1 GPFVND
7 TTLRHWRRS
16 TGADG
21 ICRLVLD
28 KQDSSANTLSKDV
41 LLELDAQLR
50 EIANERPRGVLI
62 LSAESSGCILGADV
76 KEFEHITDAAE
87 GARLATEGQIV
98 LSRIEALPMPTVA
111 VIDGFA
117 LGGGL
122 ELALACRYRV
132 AALGYERNLGLPEV
146 QLGIHPGF
154 GGTVRLVR
162 LLGAPRA
169 LDLMLSGR
177 SLSPVEA
184 HKAGLV
190 DRIAERDALERTAI
204 ELIERQPPPRRAEW
218 WQHAFRLEP
227 VRRLFAAR
235 VRPQIAKRADP
246 RHYPA
251 PYALLELWVRHGG
264 RGEAAY
270 AAEAKSVGELLVSRT
285 SKNLVRMFLLRERM
299 RNLAPKE
306 AAVERVHVVGAGVM
320 GGDIA
325 AWCALRGLAVTV
337 QDRAMEYVRPAL

>member
-1 GPFVND
+1 HRR
-7 TTLRHWRRS
+7 LRARR
-16 TGADG
+16 
-21 ICRLVLD
+21 R
-28 KQDSSANTLSKDV
+28 
-41 LLELDAQLR
+41 
-50 EIANERPRGVLI
+50 
-62 LSAESSGCILGADV
+62 
-76 KEFEHITDAAE
+76 
-87 GARLATEGQIV
+87 ARARAG
-98 LSRIEALPMPTVA
+98 LPIP
-111 VIDGFA
+111 
-117 LGGGL
+117 
-122 ELALACRYRV
+122 V

-169 LDLMLSGR
+169 LDLVLSGR

-184 HKAGLV
+184 HKPGLG
-190 DRIAERDALERTAI
+190 DPIAERDALERTAI

-306 AAVERVHVVGAGVM
+306 AAVERVH
-320 GGDIA
+320 
-325 AWCALRGLAVTV
+325 
-337 QDRAMEYVRPAL
+337 